1 MDRAFADAVILAA
14 LERDPEHVSKVI
26 AKVARSLIES
36 GSYSDK
42 EVRGAIEELQ
52 AELESHG
59 KPRQ

>member
-14 LERDPEHVSKVI
+14 LERDPELVSKVI
-26 AKVARSLIES
+26 ES
-36 GSYSDK
+36 ERYSDK